1 VSFIHYIPLKQ
12 CIQIDIYKT
21 NVFGQSKYIVKVAK
35 FRPISSKKQGF
46 DMQLI
51 GYLDSPFVRRVAI
64 SMQFLGVE
72 YVHRELS
79 IFRDYDEFRQ
89 INPMVKVPTLV
100 LDDGQVLGD
109 SLLIIDYLE
118 TQVAHRNLMPMGKD
132 QYLLALQYIGSAL
145 VAMEKV
151 AQLVY
156 ETSQR
161 PKNSQYEPW
170 IIRLEQQLEGAAGLM
185 ESHVGTSANPEHA
198 WLFGNDITQA
208 DISIAVAW
216 RFMQHIER
224 VSLDPQ
230 DYPALVAFSARAELL
245 PEFIACP
252 VSD

>member
-1 VSFIHYIPLKQ
+1 
-12 CIQIDIYKT
+12 
-21 NVFGQSKYIVKVAK
+21 
-35 FRPISSKKQGF
+35 
-46 DMQLI
+46 MQLI

-64 SMQFLGVE
+64 TMQFLGIE
-72 YVHRELS
+72 YTHRELS
-79 IFRDYDEFRQ
+79 IFRNYDEFRT

-109 SLLIIDYLE
+109 STLIIDYL
-118 TQVAHRNLMPMGKD
+118 QSQLARRSLMPTGKE

-161 PKNSQYEPW
+161 PENLQHGPW
-170 IIRLEQQLEGAAGLM
+170 INRLEQQLEGAAGLM
-185 ESHVGTSANPEHA
+185 ESHVTTSLKPGKDC
-198 WLFGNDITQA
+198 LFGDEMTQA

-224 VSLDPQ
+224 VNLKPEG
-230 DYPALVAFSARAELL
+230 YPALVAFSARAELL
-245 PEFIACP
+245 PEFMACP